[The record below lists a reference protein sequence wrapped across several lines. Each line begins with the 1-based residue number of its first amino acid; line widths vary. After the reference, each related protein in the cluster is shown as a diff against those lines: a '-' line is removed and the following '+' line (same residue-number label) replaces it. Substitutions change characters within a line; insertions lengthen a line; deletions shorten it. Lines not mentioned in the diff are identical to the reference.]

1 MRSFKDVLGLHR
13 ELDELFFRHQ
23 VSLLD
28 YNFRTAFERLC
39 EYESALLAHMR
50 DEEEL
55 LLPLYRER
63 ATPERGGRADFF
75 LLEHDKMRRH
85 LAHFRGQM
93 PRLYELPEPSRAL
106 IKLLDQETTYKHLVE
121 HHDGA
126 ERAALF
132 PTLDRLLSADE
143 QRRLIEPCAAEWL
156 ALERELTIGSQE

>member
-1 MRSFKDVLGLHR
+1 MQSFKDVLGLHR
-13 ELDELFFRHQ
+13 ELAELFFRHQ

-55 LLPLYRER
+55 LLPLYAER

-75 LLEHDKMRRH
+75 LLEHDKMRRL
-85 LAHFRGQM
+85 LAHFREQL
-93 PRLYELPEPSRAL
+93 PRLYEMPEPSRAL

-121 HHDGA
+121 HHDEREERHLYPA
-126 ERAALF
+126 LEEVTSDDERADLLGRLF
-132 PTLDRLLSADE
+132 DLKPR
-143 QRRLIEPCAAEWL
+143 
-156 ALERELTIGSQE
+156 G